1 MELFRALGVLAERPD
16 ATHTKIGAIIGL
28 TGIPDPST
36 YTDLFSLQLYP
47 YASVYLG
54 SEGMLGGEAR
64 DRVAGFWRALN
75 LVPPAE
81 ADHLATLLSLYA
93 ELRERTE
100 EEAEP
105 ARRSALDRA
114 RRALLWE
121 HLLPWVPLYAHK
133 MQAIAD
139 DFYASWARLLEA
151 SLYAEIE
158 SDTPVRSLPLHL
170 REALPLADPRSE
182 GARSFIAGLLAPVRS
197 GLIVVR
203 ADLARA
209 ACALGLGLRQGERR
223 FVLESLFAQDRAG
236 TLAWLEAEARA
247 TSMQLGNAERL
258 PGAIRYFWKGRSAET
273 ARLLAALRET
283 MSDFTAASSP
293 SDAAL

>member
-139 DFYASWARLLEA
+139 DFYGSWASLLES
-151 SLYAEIE
+151 SLYGEIE
-158 SDTPVRSLPLHL
+158 SDTSARSLPLHL
-170 REALPLADPRSE
+170 REALPLADPRKE
-182 GARSFIAGLLAPVRS
+182 GAQSFIAALLAPVRS

-203 ADLARA
+203 SDLARA
-209 ACALGLGLRQGERR
+209 ACHLGLGLRQGERR

-236 TLAWLEAEARA
+236 TLAWLATEARA

-258 PGAIRYFWKGRSAET
+258 PAAIRHFWKGRSVET

-283 MSDFTAASSP
+283 MSEFTAASSP